1 MRLEYI
7 DGYSDSKN
15 GQPCSFRAYR
25 YPEGDDESRKHY
37 LAGFDAGLLELR
49 RKMDCQNE
57 TPSQPD
63 ELVAASVLDRA
74 KAIVTGGRQTTHGK
88 PERSFEHI
96 AARWSLTLSIPVTP
110 FQVAL
115 MMADLKQVR
124 ALEGVT
130 QGAGE
135 DHLVDMAGY
144 VALAAELG
152 R

>member
-1 MRLEYI
+1 MI
-7 DGYSDSKN
+7 VNPNPK
-15 GQPCSFRAYR
+15 CSITGSVKDLQRVMA
-25 YPEGDDESRKHY
+25 EHGT
-37 LAGFDAGLLELR
+37 LR
-49 RKMDCQNE
+49 VTDCQNE

-74 KAIVTGGRQTTHGK
+74 KAIVTGSRQTTHGK

-96 AARWSLTLSIPVTP
+96 AARWSLTLGMKVTP

-115 MMADLKQVR
+115 MMADMKQVR

-130 QGAGE
+130 EGAGE
-135 DHLVDMAGY
+135 DHLVDMVGY
-144 VALAAELG
+144 VALAGEM